1 MAPRG
6 AAFATVRDLRTQ
18 LMDLQS
24 KHNGSGGSEAL
35 APIDLPFHE
44 QRPQAFPHLAE
55 ERSPLLHYWQVLRK
69 RKWVMLAM
77 FAIAFTL
84 SAIATLS
91 ETRLYQATSK
101 VAIFPEVP
109 NVLGFKN
116 ADSVSFPDE
125 EFEATLETQVAILR
139 SDALAI
145 KVIEAMRLYQNPQFT
160 NVKQPNSPPS
170 SMGDSSMPPDPTQAA
185 ALLGAFHGGLSIQL
199 VPGTRLIQ
207 VSYTHHDPR
216 FATEVTNT
224 LVKTF
229 IEENFR
235 TKYNSAS
242 QTSDWLSRE
251 LADLQLKVQTSE
263 EKLVRYQKDHGIL
276 GVDEKENIVTEK
288 LGELNKELTEAETE
302 RIQKEADYKLALN
315 GDPDSFGKDAPNGRN
330 TTGTLLDRLRE
341 KQADLETQYALATT
355 QFGSAYPKVTEL
367 SNQIK
372 QVGAAIE
379 EEKKKMVDKMRDEYL
394 AAQQREVL
402 LESAFNQQKQEANK
416 LNESAIEYTVLKRDA
431 ETNRQLYQDLLQR
444 LKEAGVSAGLRSSNI
459 RIVDIARIPTM
470 PIYPNVHRS
479 LVLGFLMAMG
489 LAIGLAFVLETFDNT
504 VRTIEEISTVS
515 TLPALGTI
523 PLQLPEDS
531 QHKRALTISPEAE
544 PSRAL
549 PLVTFERPKSEAAE
563 AYRAL
568 RTSILLSSFGAPP
581 KVILVTSAMP
591 QEGKTTISA
600 NSALVLAQ
608 RGSRVLLVDADLRR
622 PGLQKLFGL
631 GSIGGGLSTLITG
644 SDKAEDVIL
653 PCPEV
658 SNLWILPA
666 GPIPPQPTELV
677 GSNVMKEHLARWRN
691 EFDHVVIDTPP
702 CLSVTDAVLLS
713 PEVDRVILV
722 ARSGQTTRAALRRA
736 CDLLLQVNARVM
748 GIVLNALNLNS
759 TGGYYYYSGRYSSH
773 YYSDESA
780 GRTATANKAS

>member
-1 MAPRG
+1 
-6 AAFATVRDLRTQ
+6 
-18 LMDLQS
+18 MDLQS
-24 KHNGSGGSEAL
+24 KGNGSGGSEAL
-35 APIDLPFHE
+35 APIDLPLYEKRYHA
-44 QRPQAFPHLAE
+44 PVPHLAE
-55 ERSPLLHYWQVLRK
+55 ERSPLLHYWQVARK
-69 RKWVMLAM
+69 RKWVMLAT
-77 FAIAFTL
+77 FAIVFAL
-84 SAIATLS
+84 SVIATLS

-109 NVLGFKN
+109 NALGFKD
-116 ADSVSFPDE
+116 AGSVSYPDE
-125 EFEATLETQVAILR
+125 EYEATLETQVAILR

-160 NVKQPNSPPS
+160 AVKQPDLPPS
-170 SMGDSSMPPDPTQAA
+170 SIGDESMPPDPTQAA
-185 ALLGAFHGGLSIQL
+185 ALLGAFHGGLNIQL

-207 VSYTHHDPR
+207 VSYTHPDPR

-235 TKYNSAS
+235 TKYDSAS

-288 LGELNKELTEAETE
+288 LGELNKELTEAETD
-302 RIQKEADYKLALN
+302 RIEKEADYKLAMN
-315 GDPDSFGKDAPNGRN
+315 GDPGSFAKDTPEGRN
-330 TTGTLLDRLRE
+330 TAGSLLDKLRE
-341 KQADLETQYALATT
+341 READLETQYAMATT
-355 QFGSAYPKVTEL
+355 QFGSGYPKVTEL

-372 QVGAAIE
+372 QVRAAIE
-379 EEKKKMVDKMRDEYL
+379 EEKKKMQDKMRDEYL
-394 AAQQREVL
+394 AAAQRETL

-479 LVLGFLMAMG
+479 LVLGFLMALG

-504 VRTIEEISTVS
+504 VRSLEEVSTVS

-523 PLQLPEDS
+523 PLQLADGSLHRRP
-531 QHKRALTISPEAE
+531 LTIAGDVE
-544 PSRAL
+544 PSGMLSLIA
-549 PLVTFERPKSEAAE
+549 FERPKSEAAE

-622 PGLQKLFGL
+622 PGVHRLFGL
-631 GSIGGGLSTLITG
+631 TPREGLSSVVSG
-644 SDKAEDVIL
+644 SCKVEDAIL

-658 SNLWILPA
+658 PSLWILPA
-666 GPIPPQPTELV
+666 GPIPPQPTELL
-677 GSNVMKEHLARWRN
+677 GSTVMRDLIAHWRN
-691 EFDHVVIDTPP
+691 AFDHIVIDTPP
-702 CLSVTDAVLLS
+702 CLAVTDAVLLS
-713 PEVDRVILV
+713 PEADRVILV
-722 ARSGQTTRAALRRA
+722 ARSGQTTKPALRRA

-748 GIVLNALNLNS
+748 GIVLNALNLQS
-759 TGGYYYYSGRYSSH
+759 TGGYYYYYSGRYSNH
-773 YYSDESA
+773 YYSEDSVDDKTSA
-780 GRTATANKAS
+780 ASKVS